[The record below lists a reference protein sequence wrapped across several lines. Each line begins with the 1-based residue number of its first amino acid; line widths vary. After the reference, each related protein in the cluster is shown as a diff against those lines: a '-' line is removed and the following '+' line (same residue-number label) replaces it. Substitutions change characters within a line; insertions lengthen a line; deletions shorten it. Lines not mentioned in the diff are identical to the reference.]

1 MFASQTA
8 SHHLEL
14 DRTMHALAR
23 ISPAFPASRPT
34 STTSLIPVDS
44 PRRGEAESFI
54 QGVFAAHYAARV
66 ATFTPDVMLLEQ
78 NGKPSAAAGWRG
90 AASGRLFLESYLE
103 QPAEALISR
112 LAGHQV
118 AREKVVE
125 VGHLAALQAG
135 GGVRMILTLA
145 AHLDA
150 LGYEWVIFTA
160 TRELIGIFAKMGLPP
175 LALAV
180 ADPARLGEAARDWGR
195 YYDTRPIVVAGR
207 IRLALEKMA
216 QA

>member
-1 MFASQTA
+1 
-8 SHHLEL
+8 
-14 DRTMHALAR
+14 MHALAR

-34 STTSLIPVDS
+34 STASIIPTDS

-54 QGVFAAHYAARV
+54 QDVFAAHYGARV
-66 ATFTPDVMLLEQ
+66 ASFAPDVMLLEQ
-78 NGKPSAAAGWRG
+78 NGKPNAAAGWRG

-125 VGHLAALQAG
+125 VGHLAARQAG

-145 AHLDA
+145 AHLDR

-160 TRELIGIFAKMGLPP
+160 TQELIGIFAKMGLPP

-207 IRLALEKMA
+207 IRLALERMA